1 MIKTK
6 KTRLT
11 IWVMSV
17 VLVFSL
23 LLGLLS
29 FQDKA
34 KLTAKAET
42 ETDITSTI
50 SLADMGTVEAENE
63 VRTFFIQSNGANI
76 LTSGFEQYWNDHG
89 AANAAKNNNVDL
101 MEKVLIDG
109 VSMRD
114 IINANAASATPYNG
128 PIFPFTLGSVYSPVQ
143 LGTGADYIYL
153 RVLIEFKSNYTLTI
167 KSGFEVTTA
176 SGERLYT
183 TKDVNFAVTESSVTK
198 VVPQTDITS
207 MISLADQGTVEAV
220 DEIRTFFI
228 QNNDANILTSG
239 FEQYWNDHGATN
251 AAKNNNVDLMEYVL
265 IDGVSMRD
273 IVNENAAKE
282 GDAQYKGPI
291 FPFTLGGVYSPV
303 QLGTVADYIYLRV
316 LIAYKSSY
324 TLTIKSGFSVMTAD
338 DVRLYTTEDIEFAV
352 TESSVSKIEEYT
364 LSFDKEGT
372 NALTVIGGQAI
383 GELPELPEKEGY
395 DSVWAIDGVEIN
407 ADTVYTF
414 GEDKTAVVLYKKD
427 VTPTLSLDHVA
438 NQNGVHIFYMRN
450 NGAEIG
456 SGFEQPYW
464 NDNGVS
470 GANNA
475 ASNCGVDLMAYILV
489 DGVSMRDLIDENAAK
504 ASEEQYK
511 GEETP
516 WSWGG
521 LYSPVQVSTESEVM
535 LVRVLNDFK
544 SEYTLTI
551 KAGFTLVTK
560 GGEVFYTTEDMY
572 YNVTSDACTKVY
584 AVSFNGANTVYVSA
598 NGVVEYPVDLSE
610 TKAED
615 VQYSYIYNW
624 FLNGELYDF
633 SSPVTANIDLT
644 SDGTFT
650 SILKKY
656 TVTFNGVNATEYA
669 YGSKIEKPTVA
680 PTKQSTAEYDY
691 IFDAWYNGETEW
703 DFENDTVS
711 GNVEL
716 EAKYT
721 ATTRTYSVTFDGAN
735 ATKYAY
741 GSKIEKPADPTKKS
755 TAEYDYAFDAWYNGK
770 TEWDFENDTVVG
782 NVNLVAKYT
791 ETKRSYT
798 VTFNVTGNDVQL
810 DPVEVEYGTD
820 YDLSNLLEGMD
831 LTNYVYSISVGGVEK
846 LSVRV
851 IADVTVDVAFTK
863 KDNANTSDDDNSSR
877 FGCMSTISGGMAVV
891 STAVMAIGFALFKKK
906 EQ

>member
-6 KTRLT
+6 KTRLAVL
-11 IWVMSV
+11 VMSV
-17 VLVFSL
+17 VLAFSL

-34 KLTAKAET
+34 TLTAKAAT
-42 ETDITSTI
+42 ETDITKTI
-50 SLADMGTVEAENE
+50 SLADMGTVEAPDE

-76 LTSGFEQYWNDHG
+76 LTSGFAEYWND
-89 AANAAKNNNVDL
+89 N
-101 MEKVLIDG
+101 
-109 VSMRD
+109 
-114 IINANAASATPYNG
+114 
-128 PIFPFTLGSVYSPVQ
+128 
-143 LGTGADYIYL
+143 
-153 RVLIEFKSNYTLTI
+153 
-167 KSGFEVTTA
+167 
-176 SGERLYT
+176 
-183 TKDVNFAVTESSVTK
+183 
-198 VVPQTDITS
+198 
-207 MISLADQGTVEAV
+207 
-220 DEIRTFFI
+220 
-228 QNNDANILTSG
+228 
-239 FEQYWNDHGATN
+239 GATN
-251 AAKNNNVDLMEYVL
+251 AAKNNNVDLMEKVV
-265 IDGVSMRD
+265 IDGESMRE
-273 IVNENAAKE
+273 IVNTNAAKE

-291 FPFTLGGVYSPV
+291 FPFTIGGVYSPV
-303 QLGTVADYIYLRV
+303 QLGTAANNYIYLRV
-316 LIAYKSSY
+316 LIEFKSSY
-324 TLTIKSGFSVMTAD
+324 TLTIKSGFEVTTAD
-338 DVRLYTTEDIEFAV
+338 GVRLYTTKDVNFAV
-352 TESSVSKIEEYT
+352 TENSATK
-364 LSFDKEGT
+364 
-372 NALTVIGGQAI
+372 VI
-383 GELPELPEKEGY
+383 PET
-395 DSVWAIDGVEIN
+395 DSTE
-407 ADTVYTF
+407 
-414 GEDKTAVVLYKKD
+414 
-427 VTPTLSLDHVA
+427 TLSLDDMGTL
-438 NQNGVHIFYMRN
+438 NGVRIFYMRN
-450 NGAEIG
+450 NGSEIG
-456 SGFEQPYW
+456 TSFAQPYW

-470 GANNA
+470 GTNNA
-475 ASNCGVDLMAYILV
+475 ASNYGVDLMAYILV
-489 DGVSMRDLIDENAAK
+489 DGVSMRDLVNENAAK
-504 ASEEQYK
+504 AAEEQYK
-511 GEETP
+511 GEEAP

-521 LYSPVQVSTESEVM
+521 LYSPVQVSTESGAT

-544 SEYTLTI
+544 TEYTLTI

-560 GGEVFYTTEDMY
+560 DGTVFYTTEDMY

-610 TKAED
+610 TKADD
-615 VQYSYIYNW
+615 VQYSYMYNW

-691 IFDAWYNGETEW
+691 IFDAWYNGEKEW
-703 DFENDTVS
+703 NFENDTVS

-735 ATKYAY
+735 ATEYAY
-741 GSKIEKPADPTKKS
+741 GSKIEKPADPTKES
-755 TAEYDYAFDAWYNGK
+755 TAEYDFAFDAWYNGE
-770 TEWDFENDTVVG
+770 TEWDFENGTVVG

-798 VTFNVTGNDVQL
+798 ITFNVTGNDVQL

-851 IADVTVDVAFTK
+851 IADVTVDVVFTK
-863 KDNANTSDDDNSSR
+863 KDNANTLDDDNSSDALSLL
-877 FGCMSTISGGMAVV
+877 GCMSTISGGMAVV

>member
-1 MIKTK
+1 MIKAK
-6 KTRLT
+6 KTRLA
-11 IWVMSV
+11 ILVMSV
-17 VLVFSL
+17 VLAFSL

-34 KLTAKAET
+34 TLTAKAAT

-50 SLADMGTVEAENE
+50 SLADQGTIEAPDE
-63 VRTFFIQSNGANI
+63 VRTFFIQSNGTNI
-76 LTSGFEQYWNDHG
+76 LTSGFAEYWND
-89 AANAAKNNNVDL
+89 N
-101 MEKVLIDG
+101 
-109 VSMRD
+109 
-114 IINANAASATPYNG
+114 
-128 PIFPFTLGSVYSPVQ
+128 
-143 LGTGADYIYL
+143 
-153 RVLIEFKSNYTLTI
+153 
-167 KSGFEVTTA
+167 
-176 SGERLYT
+176 
-183 TKDVNFAVTESSVTK
+183 
-198 VVPQTDITS
+198 
-207 MISLADQGTVEAV
+207 
-220 DEIRTFFI
+220 
-228 QNNDANILTSG
+228 
-239 FEQYWNDHGATN
+239 GATN
-251 AAKNNNVDLMEYVL
+251 ASANNNVDLMEYVL

-273 IVNENAAKE
+273 IVNTNAAS
-282 GDAQYKGPI
+282 ATPYKGPI
-291 FPFTLGGVYSPV
+291 FPFTNGGVYSPV
-303 QLGTVADYIYLRV
+303 QLGTAANNYIYLRV
-316 LIAYKSSY
+316 LIEFKSSY
-324 TLTIKSGFSVMTAD
+324 TLTIKSGFEVTTADGVRLYTTKDVNFAVTENSATKVIPETDSTETLSLDDMGTLNGVRIFYMRNNGMDIGTSFAQPYWNDNGVSGTNNAASNYGVDLMEYILVDGVSMRDLVNANAAGTTSYTGPDFPWTLGRVYSPVHVCTESQVTLVRVLNEFKSEYTLTIKAGFSVMTAD
-338 DVRLYTTEDIEFAV
+338 GVRLYTTEDVNFAV
-352 TESSVSKIEEYT
+352 TESSISKIEEYT

-383 GELPELPEKEGY
+383 GELPEVPEKEGY
-395 DSVWAIDGVEIN
+395 DGFWAIDGVEIN

-414 GEDKTAVVLYKKD
+414 GEDKTAVAVYKKD
-427 VTPTLSLDHVA
+427 VTSTLSLDHVA

-450 NGAEIG
+450 NGSEIG
-456 SGFEQPYW
+456 TSFTQAYW

-475 ASNCGVDLMAYILV
+475 ASNFGVDLMAYILV
-489 DGVSMRDLIDENAAK
+489 DGVSMRDLINENAAK

-511 GEETP
+511 GEEAP

-521 LYSPVQVSTESEVM
+521 LYSPVQVSTESQVT
-535 LVRVLNDFK
+535 LVRVLNEFK

-560 GGEVFYTTEDMY
+560 DGDVFYTTEDMY

-598 NGVVEYPVDLSE
+598 NAVVEYPVDLSE

-615 VQYSYIYNW
+615 VQYSYMYNW

-741 GSKIEKPADPTKKS
+741 GSKIEKPADPTKES
-755 TAEYDYAFDAWYNGK
+755 TAKYDFAFDAWYNGE
-770 TEWDFENDTVVG
+770 TEWDFENGTVVG

-863 KDNANTSDDDNSSR
+863 KDNANTSDDDNSSSV
-877 FGCMSTISGGMAVV
+877 GCRSTISGGMAVV

-906 EQ
+906 EK

>member
-1 MIKTK
+1 M
-6 KTRLT
+6 
-11 IWVMSV
+11 
-17 VLVFSL
+17 
-23 LLGLLS
+23 
-29 FQDKA
+29 
-34 KLTAKAET
+34 
-42 ETDITSTI
+42 
-50 SLADMGTVEAENE
+50 
-63 VRTFFIQSNGANI
+63 
-76 LTSGFEQYWNDHG
+76 TSGFQEYWND
-89 AANAAKNNNVDL
+89 N
-101 MEKVLIDG
+101 
-109 VSMRD
+109 
-114 IINANAASATPYNG
+114 
-128 PIFPFTLGSVYSPVQ
+128 
-143 LGTGADYIYL
+143 
-153 RVLIEFKSNYTLTI
+153 
-167 KSGFEVTTA
+167 
-176 SGERLYT
+176 
-183 TKDVNFAVTESSVTK
+183 
-198 VVPQTDITS
+198 
-207 MISLADQGTVEAV
+207 
-220 DEIRTFFI
+220 
-228 QNNDANILTSG
+228 
-239 FEQYWNDHGATN
+239 GATN
-251 AAKNNNVDLMEYVL
+251 ASANNNVDLMEYVL
-265 IDGVSMRD
+265 IDGVSMRE
-273 IVNENAAKE
+273 IVNTNAAS
-282 GDAQYKGPI
+282 ATPYKGPI

-303 QLGTVADYIYLRV
+303 QLGTGANYIYLRV

-324 TLTIKSGFSVMTAD
+324 TLTIKSDFSVMTAD
-338 DVRLYTTEDIEFAV
+338 GVRLYTAEDVNFAV

-383 GELPELPEKEGY
+383 GELPAVPEKEGY
-395 DSVWAIDGVEIN
+395 DGVWAIDGVEIN

-414 GEDKTAVVLYKKD
+414 GEDKTAIALYKKD
-427 VTPTLSLDHVA
+427 VTSTLSLDHVA

-456 SGFEQPYW
+456 SGFTQAYW

-475 ASNCGVDLMAYILV
+475 ASNCGVDIMAYILV
-489 DGVSMRDLIDENAAK
+489 DGVSMRDLINENAAK
-504 ASEEQYK
+504 AAEEQYK
-511 GEETP
+511 GEEAP

-521 LYSPVQVSTESEVM
+521 LFSPVQVSTESVAT

-544 SEYTLTI
+544 TEYTLTI

-560 GGEVFYTTEDMY
+560 DSTVFYTTEDMY

-615 VQYSYIYNW
+615 IQYSYMYNW

-721 ATTRTYSVTFDGAN
+721 ATTRTYSVTFDGTN
-735 ATKYAY
+735 ATEYAY
-741 GSKIEKPADPTKKS
+741 GSKIEKPADPTKES
-755 TAEYDYAFDAWYNGK
+755 TAEYDFAFDAWYNGE
-770 TEWDFENDTVVG
+770 TEWDFENGTVVG

-791 ETKRSYT
+791 ETKRFYT

-820 YDLSNLLEGMD
+820 YDLSNLLADMD
-831 LTNYVYSISVGGVEK
+831 LTNYIYSISVGGVEK

-851 IADVTVDVAFTK
+851 IADVTVDVVFTK
-863 KDNANTSDDDNSSR
+863 KAGASDKDNTSSALLL
-877 FGCMSTISGGMAVV
+877 GCMSTISGGMAVV
-891 STAVMAIGFALFKKK
+891 STAAMAIGFALFKKK

>member
-1 MIKTK
+1 MLKIK
-6 KTRLT
+6 KTRLA
-11 IWVMSV
+11 VLFMSV
-17 VLVFSL
+17 VLIFSL

-34 KLTAKAET
+34 TLTAKAAT

-50 SLADMGTVEAENE
+50 LLADMGTVEAENE
-63 VRTFFIQSNGANI
+63 VRTFFVQNNGANI
-76 LTSGFEQYWNDHG
+76 LTSGFAEYWNDNG
-89 AANAAKNNNVDL
+89 ATNASANNNVDL

-109 VSMRD
+109 VSMRN
-114 IINANAASATPYNG
+114 IVTTNAASATPYKG
-128 PIFPFTLGSVYSPVQ
+128 PIFPFTNGGVYSPVQ
-143 LGTGADYIYL
+143 LGTAANNYIYL
-153 RVLIEFKSNYTLTI
+153 RVLIAYKSSYTLTI

-183 TKDVNFAVTESSVTK
+183 TKDVNFAVTENSATK
-198 VVPQTDITS
+198 VIPETDS
-207 MISLADQGTVEAV
+207 
-220 DEIRTFFI
+220 
-228 QNNDANILTSG
+228 
-239 FEQYWNDHGATN
+239 
-251 AAKNNNVDLMEYVL
+251 
-265 IDGVSMRD
+265 
-273 IVNENAAKE
+273 
-282 GDAQYKGPI
+282 
-291 FPFTLGGVYSPV
+291 
-303 QLGTVADYIYLRV
+303 
-316 LIAYKSSY
+316 
-324 TLTIKSGFSVMTAD
+324 
-338 DVRLYTTEDIEFAV
+338 TE
-352 TESSVSKIEEYT
+352 
-364 LSFDKEGT
+364 
-372 NALTVIGGQAI
+372 
-383 GELPELPEKEGY
+383 
-395 DSVWAIDGVEIN
+395 
-407 ADTVYTF
+407 
-414 GEDKTAVVLYKKD
+414 
-427 VTPTLSLDHVA
+427 TLSLDDMGTL
-438 NQNGVHIFYMRN
+438 NGVRIFYMRN
-450 NGAEIG
+450 NGSDIG
-456 SGFEQPYW
+456 TSFAQAYW

-470 GANNA
+470 GTNNA
-475 ASNCGVDLMAYILV
+475 VSNYGVDLMAYILV
-489 DGVSMRDLIDENAAK
+489 DSVSMRTLVNENAAK

-511 GEETP
+511 GADAP

-521 LYSPVQVSTESEVM
+521 VYSPVQVSTEPQVT
-535 LVRVLNDFK
+535 LVRVLNEFK

-560 GGEVFYTTEDMY
+560 DGTVFYTTEDMC

-598 NGVVEYPVDLSE
+598 NAVVEYPVDLSE

-615 VQYSYIYNW
+615 AQYSYMYNW

-669 YGSKIEKPTVA
+669 YGSKIEKPA
-680 PTKQSTAEYDY
+680 DPTKGSTAEYDY
-691 IFDAWYNGETEW
+691 AFDAWYNGETEW

-735 ATKYAY
+735 ATEYVY
-741 GSKIEKPADPTKKS
+741 GSKIEKPADPTKES
-755 TAEYDYAFDAWYNGK
+755 TAEYDYAFDAWYNGE
-770 TEWDFENDTVVG
+770 TEWDFENGTVVG

-791 ETKRSYT
+791 ETKRTYT

-820 YDLSNLLEGMD
+820 YDLSNLLADMD

-851 IADVTVDVAFTK
+851 IADVTVDVVFTK
-863 KDNANTSDDDNSSR
+863 KAGASDKDNTSSVSLL
-877 FGCMSTISGGMAVV
+877 GCMSTISGGMAVV

-906 EQ
+906 EK

>member
-6 KTRLT
+6 KTRLA

-17 VLVFSL
+17 VLAFSL

-29 FQDKA
+29 LQDKA
-34 KLTAKAET
+34 KLTAKAAT

-50 SLADMGTVEAENE
+50 SLADMGTVEAVDE
-63 VRTFFIQSNGANI
+63 VRTFFIQNNGANI
-76 LTSGFEQYWNDHG
+76 LTSGFQEYWND
-89 AANAAKNNNVDL
+89 N
-101 MEKVLIDG
+101 
-109 VSMRD
+109 
-114 IINANAASATPYNG
+114 
-128 PIFPFTLGSVYSPVQ
+128 
-143 LGTGADYIYL
+143 
-153 RVLIEFKSNYTLTI
+153 
-167 KSGFEVTTA
+167 
-176 SGERLYT
+176 
-183 TKDVNFAVTESSVTK
+183 
-198 VVPQTDITS
+198 
-207 MISLADQGTVEAV
+207 
-220 DEIRTFFI
+220 
-228 QNNDANILTSG
+228 
-239 FEQYWNDHGATN
+239 GATN
-251 AAKNNNVDLMEYVL
+251 ATANNNVDLMEYVL
-265 IDGVSMRD
+265 IDGVSMRN
-273 IVNENAAKE
+273 IVNENAAS
-282 GDAQYKGPI
+282 ATPYKGPI
-291 FPFTLGGVYSPV
+291 FPFTNGGVYSPV
-303 QLGTVADYIYLRV
+303 HLGTGANYIYLRV

-338 DVRLYTTEDIEFAV
+338 GVRLYTTEDVNFAV

-364 LSFDKEGT
+364 LSFDVKT
-372 NALTVIGGQAI
+372 AVSDIMVTGGQAI
-383 GELPELPEKEGY
+383 GELPAVPEKEGY
-395 DSVWAIDGVEIN
+395 DGFWAIDGVEIN

-414 GEDKTAVVLYKKD
+414 GADKTAVAVYKKD
-427 VTPTLSLDHVA
+427 VTSTLSLDHVA

-450 NGAEIG
+450 NGTEIG

-475 ASNCGVDLMAYILV
+475 ASNYGVDLMAYILV
-489 DGVSMRDLIDENAAK
+489 DGVSMRDLINENAAK

-511 GEETP
+511 GEEAP

-521 LYSPVQVSTESEVM
+521 LYSPVQVSTESGAM

-560 GGEVFYTTEDMY
+560 GGDVFYTTEDMY

-598 NGVVEYPVDLSE
+598 NAGVKYPVDLSE

-615 VQYSYIYNW
+615 AQYSYIYNW

-656 TVTFNGVNATEYA
+656 TVTFNGVNATEYV
-669 YGSKIEKPTVA
+669 YGSKIEKPA
-680 PTKQSTAEYDY
+680 DPTKGSTAEYDY
-691 IFDAWYNGETEW
+691 AFDAWYNGETEW

-735 ATKYAY
+735 ATEYAY
-741 GSKIEKPADPTKKS
+741 GSKIEKPADPTKES
-755 TAEYDYAFDAWYNGK
+755 TAEYDYAFDAWYNGE
-770 TEWDFENDTVVG
+770 TEWDFENGTVVG

-820 YDLSNLLEGMD
+820 YDLSNLLADMD

-846 LSVRV
+846 LSVFV

-863 KDNANTSDDDNSSR
+863 KDDANTSDDDNSSSV
-877 FGCMSTISGGMAVV
+877 GCMSTISGGMAVV

-906 EQ
+906 EK